1 MSQFDENEPVEEVQ
15 SAGSS
20 EIGSS
25 QGLTIKVPAAVG
37 NFGPGFETFG
47 LAVNLYLRVSVKVQ
61 APRKKQGIEIVLRGS
76 IAEQVPSDSTNL
88 IAKVIEHAWPQDPR
102 LLSCLSVT
110 IESGIPVSVGLG
122 SSATA
127 TISGVTAALALSGI
141 PLEKGRIF
149 DLVLKVEGHAESAC
163 ASVFGGFTLC
173 APNIIPGDYLPRKL
187 VWPDKWK
194 LIAVMPQYK
203 VSSKKARAA
212 LPASVSYKDAIMNVQ
227 RAALLVEAVAAGD
240 DEGMRAAL
248 RDRLHEPYKGKLVP
262 ELADLRKYLQE
273 SDALGTVLSGSGPTM
288 LTIVNERYKT
298 GVIQQLESWVEGQ
311 KTPCQL
317 MELQVDTDGLIVDS

>member
-1 MSQFDENEPVEEVQ
+1 MSQLDDNQPIDETVSDSPAEMGTN
-15 SAGSS
+15 
-20 EIGSS
+20 
-25 QGLTIKVPAAVG
+25 QGLTIKVPAAIG

-61 APRKKQGIEIVLRGS
+61 APRPNQGIEIIPKGS
-76 IAEQVPSDSTNL
+76 IAEQLPTDGSNL

-110 IESGIPVSVGLG
+110 IESDIPIAAGLA

-127 TISGVTAALALSGI
+127 IISGVTAALALSGI

-149 DLVLKVEGHAESAC
+149 DLVVKVEGHAESAC

-187 VWPDKWK
+187 IWPDKWK
-194 LIAVMPQYK
+194 LIAVMPQYR
-203 VSSKKARAA
+203 VSSKKARAV

-227 RAALLVEAVAAGD
+227 RAALLIEAVAAGD

-262 ELADLRKYLQE
+262 ELADLRKHMQE
-273 SDALGTVLSGSGPTM
+273 SDALGTVLSGSGPSM
-288 LTIVNERYKT
+288 LTIVNERYKD
-298 GVIQQLESWVEGQ
+298 GVMQQLEQWAENQ
-311 KTPCQL
+311 KSVCQL